1 MRRERAPPHE
11 GPSGAGCGWRF
22 AHRTSCR
29 RRRSGP
35 SDGLGEAVLDE
46 ERRALDPVEI
56 LGKRLWRGPTDI
68 VPVHVVEPT
77 VARAEKLPQAVF
89 PSHWTFHMGADVR
102 EDPVIRI
109 DLHDIDGQL
118 DVGAGPLAEREG
130 DLELGRLP
138 IGYVGDV
145 AHFTPDRLLA
155 AKDGREDEADD
166 GNAEQHRDRGT
177 RYLSAKERELA
188 ATQPPRITMRHSE

>member
-1 MRRERAPPHE
+1 MRREPAPPRR
-11 GPSGAGCGWRF
+11 GPSESGCGSRF
-22 AHRTSCR
+22 ARRTSCR

-46 ERRALDPVEI
+46 ERRALDPVDI

-77 VARAEKLPQAVF
+77 VARAEELPQAVF

-130 DLELGRLP
+130 DLELGRFP

-145 AHFTPDRLLA
+145 AHLTPDRLLPT
-155 AKDGREDEADD
+155 KERRKDEADD
-166 GNAEQHRDRGT
+166 GNAEQHRDRGA
-177 RYLSAKERELA
+177 RHLRAKEGELA
-188 ATQPPRITMRHSE
+188 AT